1 MTEGAAGSTAAGEQG
16 RGAQQ
21 QELSALAEAARA
33 RRSVDLF
40 VRAGVGGL
48 CWALLAAVCGK
59 LLWDSLIPPLFFWPL
74 VLLDLLLLW
83 DAVRSYRD
91 GRAHLHREVRLEAR
105 VRELRKAMGV
115 DP

>member
-1 MTEGAAGSTAAGEQG
+1 MQE
-16 RGAQQ
+16 RVAQEE
-21 QELSALAEAARA
+21 ELSALAEAARA

-59 LLWDSLIPPLFFWPL
+59 LLWDSLNPPLFFWPL
-74 VLLDLLLLW
+74 ALLDLLLLW

-105 VRELRKAMGV
+105 VRELRKAMGI